1 MGQRR
6 GLQLCKAFAVRL
18 LQNGSCTWLKPAAP
32 LGVPKHLQGP
42 GCARPERGGRSS
54 GLQPALGQQ
63 QQPQWHR
70 CCGGCSCCRPRWLRQ
85 GQPFGPSRATALHPP
100 RSPVATP
107 QASRAAALHGPDLWS
122 RICAATAAESAQPWV
137 RAGQP
142 QAGGRQRCLHQ
153 QLLARQAEQAEGL
166 WRPPRAVVGAPG
178 SPWARAVLSQ
188 PWGRSQQHPVRPRS
202 GARQPLAWG
211 CPARGS
217 PGRGCVVTLPL
228 LSMGSGDGA

>member
-1 MGQRR
+1 MHLAKASSSTWGAEAPPGPR
-6 GLQLCKAFAVRL
+6 LCTSGAWWVLVWAAAGPWAAAATPGAPML
-18 LQNGSCTWLKPAAP
+18 L
-32 LGVPKHLQGP
+32 
-42 GCARPERGGRSS
+42 
-54 GLQPALGQQ
+54 
-63 QQPQWHR
+63 
-70 CCGGCSCCRPRWLRQ
+70 GCSCCRPRWLRQ
-85 GQPFGPSRATALHPP
+85 GQPLGPSHATALHPP

-166 WRPPRAVVGAPG
+166 WRLPRAVVGAPG

-211 CPARGS
+211 CPARDS
-217 PGRGCVVTLPL
+217 PGRGRVVTLPL